1 MTPHDEMLL
10 RTAVEAIRADEP
22 YAAQVTAS
30 TRRVAGRL
38 GLDAMA
44 DSADN
49 LGVDLGVAA
58 IGNCEDVQKLLKSYR
73 AGTLSNSHS
82 LMIEAHL
89 RDCGECFRR
98 AKSGTAVLDW
108 SAPKAARVSVWRPRA
123 FGWALAPACAL
134 AICGFFVYRV
144 YWQVPPGVRAEV
156 QSIDGSAYLDSDAG
170 SHRLAAGD
178 KLAEGDHLRTS
189 GGAHAVLRLSD
200 GSTLEVNERSILGV
214 GARGHNM
221 TVALDNGAVI
231 VQAAKRD
238 SGHLYVKTPDCRLAV
253 TGTVFSVNS
262 GIKGSRVAVLQGSV
276 AMAHGGVDTLMHAG
290 DQLATYDTLN
300 PATAQDQQD
309 QIAQQISWS
318 QDREKYLSLL
328 AQLSILQHR
337 LEGIPSPALRYTS
350 DLLERVPA
358 GTLLYVSIPNIG
370 NYLSEANKV
379 FQDQLKQS
387 PALQQWW
394 DRGHSTNSADP
405 TADLNTMIEKLH
417 QMSQYLGDEVVVVG
431 VKQGDKPG
439 FAVVADVQKGG
450 LDDFLRT
457 QMPVSASATG
467 LTVLDETSLNTL
479 PVSSESQRGGF
490 AFVGQ
495 HQAIFSNNVATLK
508 QIHAQLNAGA
518 SGFATGAFGQ
528 QIAAAYTR
536 GAGVILAADVHQM
549 MANRPNL
556 HAGHSEVVLDNSGME
571 DVQYLIAEHRES
583 NGAPE
588 NHLNLQ
594 FSGTRQRVASWLA
607 APAPMGSLDYVTP
620 NASLAVAVLSKDP
633 KAIADDILAMAVSD
647 DAQKNDLAETQAKL
661 GISFRDDLAANLGG
675 EFLVTLDGPV
685 LPTPSW
691 KAVIEVRN
699 PEQLESTL
707 ERLMQSITNLHEKGE
722 HSVAIDSSEI
732 GAQRYYAVHD
742 QTLGKIVTQYTF
754 ADGYMILAPER
765 AQLIEALQ
773 THANGVSLARSAAF
787 KASLPKDDNENYSAV
802 AYQNL
807 GPVLTPLLSQL
818 SGETAETIRQLASDA
833 RPTTICAWGKD
844 SRIEAASDSHLF
856 GFDFLTL
863 GTLMHSGNKLPGA
876 NVRE

>member
-1 MTPHDEMLL
+1 MKPHDEMLL
-10 RTAVEAIRADEP
+10 RTAVEAIKADQP
-22 YAAQVTAS
+22 DAAQVTAS
-30 TRRVAGRL
+30 ARRVANRL

-44 DSADN
+44 DSVDN
-49 LGVDLGVAA
+49 FGT

-73 AGTLSNSHS
+73 AGTLSSSRS

-108 SAPKAARVSVWRPRA
+108 SAPKAAHVSVWRPRA

-134 AICGFFVYRV
+134 AICGFFVYRA

-156 QSIDGSAYLDSDAG
+156 QSVDGSAYLDTNAG
-170 SHRLAAGD
+170 DHALAVGD

-200 GSTLEVNERSILGV
+200 GSTLEVNERSVLGV

-290 DQLATYDTLN
+290 DQLATYDTSN

-318 QDREKYLSLL
+318 QDREKYLTLL

-358 GTLLYVSIPNIG
+358 DTLLYVSIPNLG

-394 DRGHSTNSADP
+394 DRGHIGKTADP

-439 FAVVADVQKGG
+439 FAVVADVQKSG
-450 LDDFLRT
+450 LDDFLKT
-457 QMPVSASATG
+457 QMPVSTSSAG
-467 LTVLDETSLNTL
+467 LTVLDETSLNAL
-479 PVSSESQRGGF
+479 PVASQPQHGGY
-490 AFVGQ
+490 ALVGQ
-495 HQAIFSNNVATLK
+495 KQAIFSNSVATLK

-549 MANRPNL
+549 MANRAISV
-556 HAGHSEVVLDNSGME
+556 HSGHSEAVLDNSGMQ

-583 NGAPE
+583 NGTPE

-620 NASLAVAVLSKDP
+620 NAALAVAVLSKDP
-633 KAIADDILAMAVSD
+633 KAIADDIFAMAVSD
-647 DAQKNDLAETQAKL
+647 DAQKNNLAETEAKL
-661 GISFRDDLAANLGG
+661 GINFRDDLAANLGG
-675 EFLVTLDGPV
+675 EFLLTLDGPV

-707 ERLMQSITNLHEKGE
+707 ERLTQSINNLHEKGE

-742 QTLGKIVTQYTF
+742 QTLGKIVAQYTF
-754 ADGYMILAPER
+754 ADGYMIVAPER

>member
-1 MTPHDEMLL
+1 MKRHDEMLL
-10 RTAVEAIRADEP
+10 RTAVQAIKADEP
-22 YAAQVTAS
+22 DTMQVAASA
-30 TRRVAGRL
+30 RRVAGRL
-38 GLDAMA
+38 GI
-44 DSADN
+44 SALAESMD
-49 LGVDLGVAA
+49 GSEVEA
-58 IGNCEDVQKLLKSYR
+58 IESCGDVQRLLNSYR
-73 AGTLSNSHS
+73 AGTLPPTRS

-89 RDCGECFRR
+89 HDCGDCLRR
-98 AKSGTAVLDW
+98 AKSESGTAVLDW
-108 SAPKAARVSVWRPRA
+108 SAPKAAPAFVWRPRA
-123 FGWALAPACAL
+123 FSWALAPIFAL
-134 AICGFFVYRV
+134 LVGTFFVYRA

-156 QSIDGSAYLDSDAG
+156 QSIDGSAYRISG
-170 SHRLAAGD
+170 AGD
-178 KLAEGDHLRTS
+178 RPLHPGDTLAEGDHLRTS

-200 GSTLEVNERSILGV
+200 GSTVEVNERSFLDV

-221 TVALDNGAVI
+221 TIALDNGAVI

-238 SGHLYVKTPDCRLAV
+238 SGHLYVKTPDCRVAV

-276 AMAHGGVDTLMHAG
+276 QVMHGGVNSLIHAG
-290 DQLATYDTLN
+290 DQLATNDNLS
-300 PATAQDQQD
+300 PAPVED
-309 QIAQQISWS
+309 QISWS
-318 QDREKYLSLL
+318 QDRGKYLALL
-328 AQLSILQHR
+328 AQFAVLQHR
-337 LEGIPSPALRYTS
+337 LDAIPSPRLRYTS

-358 GTLLYVSIPNIG
+358 GTLLYISIPNLG
-370 NYLSEANKV
+370 DYLSEANKV

-387 PALQQWW
+387 PVLQQWW
-394 DRGHSTNSADP
+394 EHGHAKN
-405 TADLNTMIEKLH
+405 TADLDSLVDKLH

-431 VKQGDKPG
+431 VKQGDSPG
-439 FAVVADVQKGG
+439 FAVIADVQKSG
-450 LDDFLRT
+450 LDDFLRA
-457 QMPVSASATG
+457 QISASTSTPG
-467 LTVLDETSLNTL
+467 LTVLDEASLDTAA
-479 PVSSESQRGGF
+479 VSSQTRSGGY
-490 AFVGQ
+490 AVIGQ
-495 HQAIFSNNVATLK
+495 HQAIFSNSVATLK
-508 QIHAQLNAGA
+508 QIHTQLNAGA

-549 MANRPNL
+549 TANLPNL
-556 HAGHSEVVLDNSGME
+556 HHAGHSEAVLDNSGMQ

-594 FSGTRQRVASWLA
+594 FSGTRQKVASWLA
-607 APAPMGSLDYVTP
+607 APAPMGSLNYVTP
-620 NASLAVAVLSKDP
+620 NAALVVALVSKDP
-633 KAIADDILAMAVSD
+633 KAIADDILGMVASD

-661 GISFRDDLAANLGG
+661 GINFRDDLAANLGG
-675 EFLVTLDGPV
+675 EFLLSLDGPV

-707 ERLMQSITNLHEKGE
+707 ERLTQSINNLNEKGA
-722 HSVAIDSSEI
+722 HSIAIDSSEI

-754 ADGYMILAPER
+754 ADGYMIAAADR
-765 AQLIEALQ
+765 AILIEALRA
-773 THANGVSLARSAAF
+773 HDSGDSLARSTTF
-787 KASLPKDDNENYSAV
+787 KASLPKDENENYSAI

-807 GPVLTPLLSQL
+807 GPVLSPLLSQM
-818 SGETAETIRQLASDA
+818 SGETAETIRQLAADA
-833 RPTTICAWGKD
+833 RPTTICAWGQD

>member
-1 MTPHDEMLL
+1 
-10 RTAVEAIRADEP
+10 V
-22 YAAQVTAS
+22 
-30 TRRVAGRL
+30 
-38 GLDAMA
+38 
-44 DSADN
+44 
-49 LGVDLGVAA
+49 
-58 IGNCEDVQKLLKSYR
+58 
-73 AGTLSNSHS
+73 
-82 LMIEAHL
+82 
-89 RDCGECFRR
+89 
-98 AKSGTAVLDW
+98 DW

-156 QSIDGSAYLDSDAG
+156 QSVDGSAYLDSNAG
-170 SHRLAAGD
+170 DHQLAVGD

-200 GSTLEVNERSILGV
+200 GSTLEVNERSVLGV

-276 AMAHGGVDTLMHAG
+276 AMDHAGVDTLMHAG

-300 PATAQDQQD
+300 AAPAEDQRD

-318 QDREKYLSLL
+318 QDRQKYLTLL

-358 GTLLYVSIPNIG
+358 DTLLYISIPNIG

-394 DRGHSTNSADP
+394 DRGHSTNSTDP
-405 TADLNTMIEKLH
+405 TSDLNTMIEKLH

-431 VKQGDKPG
+431 VRQGDKPA
-439 FAVVADVQKGG
+439 FAVVADVQKSG

-457 QMPVSASATG
+457 QMPVSASSAG

-479 PVSSESQRGGF
+479 PVPSQSQSSQTKRGGY

-495 HQAIFSNNVATLK
+495 HQAIFSNSVATLK

-549 MANRPNL
+549 MANQSTLMRP
-556 HAGHSEVVLDNSGME
+556 GHSEVALENSGMR

-620 NASLAVAVLSKDP
+620 NAALAVAVLSKDP

-647 DAQKNDLAETQAKL
+647 DTQKNNLAETQAKL
-661 GISFRDDLAANLGG
+661 GINFRDDLAANLGG

-707 ERLMQSITNLHEKGE
+707 ERLTQSITNLHEKGE

-742 QTLGKIVTQYTF
+742 QTLGKVVAQYTF
-754 ADGYMILAPER
+754 ADGYMIMAPER

>member
-1 MTPHDEMLL
+1 ML
-10 RTAVEAIRADEP
+10 
-22 YAAQVTAS
+22 
-30 TRRVAGRL
+30 
-38 GLDAMA
+38 
-44 DSADN
+44 
-49 LGVDLGVAA
+49 
-58 IGNCEDVQKLLKSYR
+58 
-73 AGTLSNSHS
+73 
-82 LMIEAHL
+82 
-89 RDCGECFRR
+89 FR
-98 AKSGTAVLDW
+98 
-108 SAPKAARVSVWRPRA
+108 SVWRPRA

-134 AICGFFVYRV
+134 LVCGLFVYRV

-156 QSIDGSAYLDSDAG
+156 QSVDGSAYLDSDAG
-170 SHRLAAGD
+170 SHRLATGD

-200 GSTLEVNERSILGV
+200 GSTLEVNERSVLGV

-276 AMAHGGVDTLMHAG
+276 AMDHAGVDTLMHAG

-300 PATAQDQQD
+300 PASAQDQQD

-318 QDREKYLSLL
+318 QDREKYLTLL

-358 GTLLYVSIPNIG
+358 DTLLYISIPNLG
-370 NYLSEANKV
+370 SYLNEANKV

-405 TADLNTMIEKLH
+405 TVDLNTMIEKLH

-431 VKQGDKPG
+431 VRQGDKPG
-439 FAVVADVQKGG
+439 FAVVADVQKSG

-457 QMPVSASATG
+457 QMPVSASSAG

-479 PVSSESQRGGF
+479 PVPSQSQSSQTKSGGY

-495 HQAIFSNNVATLK
+495 HQAIFSNSVATLK

-549 MANRPNL
+549 MANQPTLMRP
-556 HAGHSEVVLDNSGME
+556 GHSEVVLENSGMR

-620 NASLAVAVLSKDP
+620 NAALAVAVLSKDP

-647 DAQKNDLAETQAKL
+647 DSQKNNLAETEAKL
-661 GISFRDDLAANLGG
+661 GINFRDDLAANLGG

-685 LPTPSW
+685 LPTLSW

-707 ERLMQSITNLHEKGE
+707 ERLAQSITNLHEKGE

-818 SGETAETIRQLASDA
+818 SGENAETIRQLASDA

>member
-1 MTPHDEMLL
+1 MKRRDEILL
-10 RTAVEAIRADEP
+10 TTAVQALQADEP
-22 YAAQVTAS
+22 NAEQVAASA
-30 TRRVAGRL
+30 RRVAGQL
-38 GLDAMA
+38 GFDAMTGSESGLA
-44 DSADN
+44 VST
-49 LGVDLGVAA
+49 
-58 IGNCEDVQKLLKSYR
+58 IGNCEDVKQLLKSYR
-73 AGTLSNSHS
+73 AGTLSNSRS

-89 RDCGECFRR
+89 RDCGSCYRR
-98 AKSGTAVLDW
+98 AKSESGTSAVDW
-108 SAPKAARVSVWRPRA
+108 SAPRAARVSVWRPRA
-123 FGWALAPACAL
+123 FGWALAPICAL
-134 AICGFFVYRV
+134 LVCSFFVYTV

-156 QSIDGSAYLDSDAG
+156 ESIDGSAYRISDAG
-170 SHRLAAGD
+170 DRPLSPGD
-178 KLAEGDHLRTS
+178 KLSEGEHLRTS

-200 GSTLEVNERSILGV
+200 GSTVEVNERSVLGV

-221 TVALDNGAVI
+221 TIALDNGAVI

-238 SGHLYVKTPDCRLAV
+238 SGHLYVKTPDCRVAV

-262 GIKGSRVAVLQGSV
+262 GIKGSRVGVLQGSV
-276 AMAHGGVDTLMHAG
+276 QVMHAG
-290 DQLATYDTLN
+290 VDSLVHAGEQMATYDN
-300 PATAQDQQD
+300 SNAASGNE

-318 QDREKYLSLL
+318 QDRNKYLAVL
-328 AQLSILQHR
+328 AQLAIIQHR
-337 LEGIPSPALRYTS
+337 LEAIPSPQLRYTS

-358 GTLLYVSIPNIG
+358 DTLLYISIPNLG

-394 DRGHSTNSADP
+394 DRGHTTN
-405 TADLNTMIEKLH
+405 TADLDSMVEKLH

-457 QMPVSASATG
+457 QMPISASASG
-467 LTVLDETSLNTL
+467 LTVLDETSLNAL
-479 PVSSESQRGGF
+479 PASSQTQSGGY

-495 HQAIFSNNVATLK
+495 RQAIFSNSVATLK
-508 QIHAQLNAGA
+508 QIHMQLNAGA
-518 SGFATGAFGQ
+518 SGFATGVFGQ

-549 MANRPNL
+549 IANHPNL
-556 HAGHSEVVLDNSGME
+556 QHAGHSEAVLDNSGMQ

-594 FSGTRQRVASWLA
+594 FSGSRQRVASWLA

-620 NASLAVAVLSKDP
+620 NAALAVAVLSKDP
-633 KAIADDILAMAVSD
+633 KAIADDILAMTVSD
-647 DAQKNDLAETQAKL
+647 DAQKNDLAETEAKL
-661 GISFRDDLAANLGG
+661 GINFRDDLAANLGG
-675 EFLVTLDGPV
+675 EFLLTLDGPV

-707 ERLMQSITNLHEKGE
+707 ERLTQSVTNLHEKGE

-742 QTLGKIVTQYTF
+742 QTLGKIVAQYTF
-754 ADGYMILAPER
+754 ADGYMIVAPER

-818 SGETAETIRQLASDA
+818 SGETAETIRQLAADP

-863 GTLMHSGNKLPGA
+863 GTLIHSGNKQAGA

>member
-1 MTPHDEMLL
+1 MKPHDEMLL
-10 RTAVEAIRADEP
+10 RTAVEAIKADEP
-22 YAAQVTAS
+22 NAAQVTAS
-30 TRRVAGRL
+30 ARRVAGRL

-49 LGVDLGVAA
+49 LGS
-58 IGNCEDVQKLLKSYR
+58 IGNCEDVRRLLKSYW
-73 AGTLSNSHS
+73 AGTLSNSRS

-89 RDCGECFRR
+89 RDCGECFRQ
-98 AKSGTAVLDW
+98 AKSGTAVVDW

-134 AICGFFVYRV
+134 LVCGLFVYRV

-170 SHRLAAGD
+170 SRRLAPGD

-200 GSTLEVNERSILGV
+200 GTTLEVNERSVLGV

-253 TGTVFSVNS
+253 TGTVFSVDS

-300 PATAQDQQD
+300 SAPAQDQRD

-318 QDREKYLSLL
+318 QDREKYLTLL

-358 GTLLYVSIPNIG
+358 DTLLYVSIPNLG

-394 DRGHSTNSADP
+394 DRGHTTNAADP
-405 TADLNTMIEKLH
+405 TVDLNTMIEKLH

-431 VKQGDKPG
+431 VKQGDKPA

-457 QMPVSASATG
+457 QMPVSASTAG

-479 PVSSESQRGGF
+479 PVASEAQRGGY

-508 QIHAQLNAGA
+508 QIHTQLNAGA

-556 HAGHSEVVLDNSGME
+556 VHSGHSEAVLDNSGMQ

-620 NASLAVAVLSKDP
+620 NAALAVAVLSKDP

-647 DAQKNDLAETQAKL
+647 DSQKNNLAETEAKL
-661 GISFRDDLAANLGG
+661 GINFRDDLAANLGG

-699 PEQLESTL
+699 SEQLESTL
-707 ERLMQSITNLHEKGE
+707 ERLTQSINNLHEKGE

-742 QTLGKIVTQYTF
+742 QTLGKIVAQYTF